1 MAAST
6 TLGKCNS
13 SDARRFSHFDGRV
26 VSAIR
31 KLEDIPLKRSAARQA
46 SSLLAW
52 DMLCGLVADVAKS
65 NDATCLKDEDGRP
78 WAEIAAY
85 RHGASISHSRGWVVV
100 AVAVDPGLLI
110 GIDLEY
116 RDEGRSIPE
125 MAEQL
130 GLPRTTS
137 VSDFYDAWCRY
148 EAIFKATGESDPVVQ
163 LDLSPVVLPVPADFA
178 SSLVMVDAREKS
190 HPDSINR

>member
-1 MAAST
+1 VAAST
-6 TLGKCNS
+6 TLGKSNS
-13 SDARRFSHFDGRV
+13 SDARRFFHFDGRV
-26 VSAIR
+26 VSVIH
-31 KLEDIPLKRSAARQA
+31 KLEDATLKRSAARQA

-52 DMLCGLVADVAKS
+52 DMLCDLVADVAKG
-65 NDATCLKDEDGRP
+65 NDATCFKDEDGRP
-78 WAEIAAY
+78 WAKIAAY

-100 AVAVDPGLLI
+100 AVAIDPGLLI
-110 GIDLEY
+110 GVDLEY

-148 EAIFKATGESDPVVQ
+148 EAIFKATGESDPDVQ

-178 SSLVMVDAREKS
+178 SSLVMVDAS
-190 HPDSINR
+190 